1 MFKRMV
7 NLPFKVLG
15 KAARAVQERENAA
28 IKERYEE
35 AVVSDAEADSKHVPK
50 FDTPDDYQPADLTLT
65 AAQVLERNAREG
77 LVFLDVRSESR
88 TRQLADSLHIPLNTL
103 DIRLA
108 ELPPAGTPIIVY
120 CEDGE
125 SSEFATRFLRFRGI
139 DETWCLEG
147 GLHAWEAAEG
157 ELETLT

>member
-1 MFKRMV
+1 MFKRVV

-35 AVVSDAEADSKHVPK
+35 AVASDAEAEAAHVPK
-50 FDTPDDYQPADLTLT
+50 FDTPDDYQPADMTLT
-65 AAQVLERNAREG
+65 PAQVQERSAKES
-77 LVFLDVRSESR
+77 LVFLDVRTESR
-88 TRQLADSLHIPLNTL
+88 TRQVPDSLSIPLNTL

-125 SSEFATRFLRFRGI
+125 SSAFATPFLRFRGI

-147 GLHAWEAAEG
+147 GVHAWEAAEG
-157 ELETLT
+157 ELETLS